1 MLNLPRRLGGT
12 TCYGVV
18 SNEDESIHERR
29 PKLAREK
36 MGMSSVA
43 LTQEEASPD
52 RPGVAPSSYAG
63 QSPLRFV
70 KLRRGRH
77 AMDKNSLTPSTLRVE
92 IETVACDNKNVDRI

>member
-1 MLNLPRRLGGT
+1 VLNLPRRLGGT

-43 LTQEEASPD
+43 LRRRKLHRTGPASLRRAMPD
-52 RPGVAPSSYAG
+52 NP
-63 QSPLRFV
+63 PLRFV